1 MAKKVVCRSCK
12 AFFDEGASCPICK
25 KNSST
30 SSFQGKVQIIDVQK
44 SIIAQK
50 MGVEK
55 EGEYAIKI
63 R

>member
-1 MAKKVVCRSCK
+1 MAKRVVCRSCK

-25 KNSST
+25 KNSFT
-30 SSFQGKVQIIDVQK
+30 TSFQGRVQFINAEK
-44 SIIAQK
+44 SVIAKK

-55 EGEYAIKI
+55 DGEYAIKI

>member
-1 MAKKVVCRSCK
+1 MAKRVVCRSCK
-12 AFFDEGASCPICK
+12 AFFDEGASCPVCK
-25 KNSST
+25 KNSFTNSW
-30 SSFQGKVQIIDVQK
+30 QGRVHFIDAEK
-44 SIIAQK
+44 SVIAQK